1 MASRIKDRARARNAS
16 IAAIL
21 GAATVLVAACETEE
35 GVAPPVDFDAR
46 ADRTGEGD
54 HSVEASAEAT
64 AEADSTLVDL
74 DGEADSGN
82 FHLDAARD
90 HEGGNGGSGSSGG
103 GSSAGGSST
112 GGSSGEGSSGASS
125 SGGGSSGSSGEIS

>member
-1 MASRIKDRARARNAS
+1 MASRIKDRARVRNAS

-21 GAATVLVAACETEE
+21 GAATVLVAACESEE

-54 HSVEASAEAT
+54 HSVEASAEA
-64 AEADSTLVDL
+64 EVDSTLVDL

-103 GSSAGGSST
+103 GSSAGGSSA